1 MRNKDRTWLMTGAVL
16 LFALMMLS
24 FASCRTQKQ
33 VTDNVQYIHLT
44 DTLRVVSLRVDS
56 VIERDSIV
64 TLIKG
69 DTVRIERW
77 RDRWYRS
84 ADTVTVVRWKVKT
97 LYRTK
102 TVTIT
107 PPPVKAP
114 LSWWQKV
121 LMWAGGLALFGCAIV
136 ALMAVRKW
144 KI

>member
-1 MRNKDRTWLMTGAVL
+1 MTGAVL

-77 RDRWYRS
+77 HDCWHRS
-84 ADTVTVVRWKVKT
+84 SDTVTVVRWKVKT
-97 LYRTK
+97 VYRTK

-107 PPPVKAP
+107 PPPAKAP
-114 LSWWQKV
+114 LSWWQKT
-121 LMWAGGLALFGCAIV
+121 LMWLGGFSLIGCAIV
-136 ALMAVRKW
+136 VLMAVRKW